1 MPCICV
7 RPCVRAP
14 TQRSALLPH
23 VHAFGVGTLPPSFPA
38 ASPAG
43 LHAHAMRQ
51 PLDICLRPLQN
62 LCFHRPHAPLR
73 APSMPPP
80 LAQPNTTNTTHTS
93 PRFTLSFRACP
104 RAWLR
109 LMRCKWWSSGL
120 GKREARNGEPSGTR
134 NKEKRRR
141 AAGTT
146 PSSGSVVWGQWARVG
161 VMALLARAG
170 GPGDDAWR
178 WVS

>member
-104 RAWLR
+104 GA
-109 LMRCKWWSSGL
+109 SHGL
-120 GKREARNGEPSGTR
+120 CVAS
-134 NKEKRRR
+134 
-141 AAGTT
+141 
-146 PSSGSVVWGQWARVG
+146 
-161 VMALLARAG
+161 G
-170 GPGDDAWR
+170 GPAGLASERHATGSHRVRGTKRSDDGRLAQPQALEALCGGNGR
-178 WVS
+178 ASV

>member
-1 MPCICV
+1 M
-7 RPCVRAP
+7 
-14 TQRSALLPH
+14 H
-23 VHAFGVGTLPPSFPA
+23 
-38 ASPAG
+38 
-43 LHAHAMRQ
+43 MR
-51 PLDICLRPLQN
+51 
-62 LCFHRPHAPLR
+62 APLR
-73 APSMPPP
+73 SCADPTVRAAAPRPCFRRGHPPALVSRGLARGLTCPCYASTAGP
-80 LAQPNTTNTTHTS
+80 LSTAASESVFPSPSRASPCTLDAPAACPTQHHQHHTHTS

-109 LMRCKWWSSGL
+109 LRRCKWWSSGL
-120 GKREARNGEPSGTR
+120 GKREARNGEPSGTG

-146 PSSGSVVWGQWARVG
+146 PSSGSVVWGKWARVG

>member
-43 LHAHAMRQ
+43 LHAHVMRQ

-62 LCFHRPHAPLR
+62 LCFHRPHVPLR

-80 LAQPNTTNTTHTS
+80 LAQPNTTNTTHTHQPS
-93 PRFTLSFRACP
+93 LYVVLQSMSRGVASAYALQVVVQ
-104 RAWLR
+104 RAWQAR
-109 LMRCKWWSSGL
+109 GTQRGAI
-120 GKREARNGEPSGTR
+120 GHEEQREATTGVWQTSKLWKRCVGAMGARRCNG
-134 NKEKRRR
+134 
-141 AAGTT
+141 
-146 PSSGSVVWGQWARVG
+146 V
-161 VMALLARAG
+161 ARAG
-170 GPGDDAWR
+170 GRPW
-178 WVS
+178 